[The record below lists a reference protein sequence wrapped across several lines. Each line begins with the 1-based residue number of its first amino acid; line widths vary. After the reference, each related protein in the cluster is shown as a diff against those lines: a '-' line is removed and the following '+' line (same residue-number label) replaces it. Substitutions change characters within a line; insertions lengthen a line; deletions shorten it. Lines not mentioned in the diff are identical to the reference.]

1 MHQVETLA
9 LLLAAV
15 GIVGV
20 LAERFKAP
28 LPMLLI
34 FAGVLLSLIPN
45 GPQIE
50 LDPELIFF
58 VILPPLLYI
67 EAYQT
72 PWRKLKDVG
81 DLVSA
86 QAIGLVIV
94 TIFGVAAALKM
105 VIPGMP
111 WAIALTF
118 GAIVSPTDAVSVSAV
133 TRGATIPAKTM
144 DIIRGESLVNDATGL
159 VGYQA
164 AVAAA
169 VTGVF
174 SVWNAGGSLLY
185 VGLGGVGLGLILG
198 LFLRRIRTE
207 VSHRPSEIIA
217 SFLSPFVVYLAAEH
231 FKVSGIIAVVSAGL
245 LLGAHGPR
253 MLSSSA
259 RVQARANWDSIA
271 YILNGFT
278 FLLIGLEV
286 KPVALKVL
294 KYPLDQLV
302 VSAIVVIA
310 TSLVLRLVWT
320 YVTYQSRRLIGQPV
334 PSWKRVIIFSWCGMR
349 GVVSLAAA
357 LSLPLTISG
366 GEPFPYRN
374 LLIFLTI
381 VVIAFS
387 LFVQGGTLPFVL
399 RMLNLAPE
407 EMNAEETERMVR
419 LKLTKEAIRALDEA
433 ATREGMDRTD
443 PTFQR
448 VVNTY
453 VHVATLNMVAR
464 DETENEMVTKLETIA
479 VDSQRRVL
487 LNMRDSN
494 EIDEHLFQQLQNELD
509 LADMHIRAIVLQ
521 SD

>member
-20 LAERFKAP
+20 IAEKYKAP
-28 LPMLLI
+28 LPMMLI
-34 FAGVLLSLIPN
+34 FAGMLLSIIPN

-72 PWRKLKDVG
+72 PWKRLKDVG

-86 QAIGLVIV
+86 QAIGLVLL
-94 TIFGVAAALKM
+94 TIFGVAATLKF
-105 VIPGMP
+105 VIPGIP

-118 GAIVSPTDAVSVSAV
+118 GAIVSPTDAVSVAAMKKGS
-133 TRGATIPAKTM
+133 TIPAKTM
-144 DIIRGESLVNDATGL
+144 DIIKGESLVNDATGL

-169 VTGVF
+169 VTGAF
-174 SVWNAGGSLLY
+174 SIWAAGTSLVY
-185 VGLGGVGLGLILG
+185 VGLGGIALGLVLG
-198 LFLRRIRTE
+198 LFLRRVRTE

-231 FKVSGIIAVVSAGL
+231 FKVSGIIAVVTAGI

-253 MLSSSA
+253 MLTSPA
-259 RVQARANWDSIA
+259 RVQAQANWDSIA

-286 KPVALKVL
+286 KPVFLKTL
-294 KYPLDQLV
+294 KYEPQQLV
-302 VSAIVVIA
+302 ISAIAVIL
-310 TSLVLRLVWT
+310 SLLILRLVWT
-320 YVTYQSRRLIGQPV
+320 YVTYQARRFIGQTV

-357 LSLPLTISG
+357 LSLPLTIG
-366 GEPFPYRN
+366 NGEPFPYRN

-387 LFVQGGTLPFVL
+387 LFVQGGTLPAVIK
-399 RMLNLAPE
+399 MLKLDPE
-407 EMNAEETERMVR
+407 EENREETERMVR
-419 LKLTKEAIRALDEA
+419 LKLTREAIRALDEA
-433 ATREGMDRTD
+433 ATREGLDRSN

-453 VHVATLNMVAR
+453 VYVATLNMVAR
-464 DETENEMVTKLETIA
+464 DEAENEMVTKLELIA
-479 VDSQRRVL
+479 VDSQRKVL
-487 LNMRDSN
+487 LDLRDKN
-494 EIDEHLFQQLQNELD
+494 EIDEGLFQQLQNELD
-509 LADMHIRAIVLQ
+509 LADMHIRAITLPA
-521 SD
+521 D

>member
-28 LPMLLI
+28 LPMMLI
-34 FAGVLLSLIPN
+34 FAGIMLSVIPN
-45 GPQIE
+45 FPEIE

-67 EAYQT
+67 ESYQT
-72 PWRKLKDVG
+72 PWKKLKDVG

-94 TIFGVAAALKM
+94 TIFGVAATLKL
-105 VIPGMP
+105 VIPEIP
-111 WAIALTF
+111 WAIALAF
-118 GAIVSPTDAVSVSAV
+118 GAIVSPTDAVSVSAM
-133 TRGATIPAKTM
+133 TRGRTIPARTM
-144 DIIRGESLVNDATGL
+144 DIIKGESLVNDATGL

-169 VTGVF
+169 VTGAF
-174 SVWNAGGSLLY
+174 SVWNAGTSLLY
-185 VGLGGVGLGLILG
+185 VGFGGIALGLLLG
-198 LFLRRIRTE
+198 TFLRRIRTE

-231 FKVSGIIAVVSAGL
+231 FKVSGIIAVVTAGL
-245 LLGAHGPR
+245 LLGVHGPR
-253 MLSSSA
+253 MLSSPA
-259 RVQARANWDSIA
+259 RVQAQANWDSIA

-294 KYPLDQLV
+294 KYEPMQLI
-302 VSAIVVIA
+302 VSAVAVIV
-310 TSLVLRLVWT
+310 SLLVFRLIWT
-320 YVTYQSRRLIGQPV
+320 FLTYQSRRFINQPV
-334 PSWKRVIIFSWCGMR
+334 PSFKRVVIFSWCGMR

-357 LSLPLTISG
+357 LSLPLTLMDG
-366 GEPFPYRN
+366 TPFPFRN

-387 LFVQGGTLPFVL
+387 LFVQGGTLPAVI
-399 RMLNLAPE
+399 RMLKLDPE
-407 EMNAEETERMVR
+407 EDNREEAERLVR
-419 LKLTKEAIRALDEA
+419 LKLTREAIRALDEE
-433 ATREGMDRTD
+433 ATREGMDRSD

-464 DETENEMVTKLETIA
+464 EDSENEMITKLETVA
-479 VDSQRRVL
+479 VDAQRKVL
-487 LNMRDSN
+487 LNLRDNN
-494 EIDEHLFQQLQNELD
+494 EIEEHLFQQLQNELD
-509 LADMHIRAIVLQ
+509 LADMHIRAILLQ